1 VSRALLRGA
10 IVASLAAALG
20 CASALT
26 EPPPVAEIGTAPGGT
41 AAEPTDPNAVL
52 IRAESEFARRPD
64 RAAVEYS
71 RALFLEAAQAGNAP
85 VEAFLGAARA
95 TAWLIEHEQDGPSRE
110 ELAIEGVQIGQHC
123 VRLYPEVAECT
134 YRLALAVGQQAR
146 ERPSTAVD
154 GLDVMVELLEE
165 VIATA
170 PDLDFAGGDRVMA
183 LILLR
188 APAWPAGPGDPE
200 TAMVHAEKAA
210 GSFPDHPPNL
220 LVLAEALRENGQPE
234 RARQALRKAAGLAR
248 EIGAGGDPEA
258 AEWLAEAEAA
268 LVQ

>member
-1 VSRALLRGA
+1 VIRALLRGVIA
-10 IVASLAAALG
+10 ASLAAAFG

-26 EPPPVAEIGTAPGGT
+26 EPPPIAEIGPAPGGT
-41 AAEPTDPNAVL
+41 VAELAEPNAVL

-64 RAAVEYS
+64 RAAVEQS
-71 RALFLEAAQAGNAP
+71 RSLFLEAAQAGNAP

-95 TAWLIEHEQDGPSRE
+95 TAWLIEHEEAGPRRE
-110 ELAIEGVQIGQHC
+110 ELAVEGVQIGQHC
-123 VRLYPEVAECT
+123 TRLHPEVAECA

-146 ERPSTAVD
+146 ERPSTAAD
-154 GLDVMVELLEE
+154 GLEVMVELLGD
-165 VIATA
+165 VISTA

-183 LILLR
+183 LVLLR
-188 APAWPAGPGDPE
+188 APAWPVGPGDPE
-200 TAMVHAEKAA
+200 TALVHAEAA
-210 GSFPDHPPNL
+210 SGSFPDYPPNQ

-234 RARQALRKAAGLAR
+234 LAQRALQRAAVLAR
-248 EIGAGGDPEA
+248 DIGAGGDPEA